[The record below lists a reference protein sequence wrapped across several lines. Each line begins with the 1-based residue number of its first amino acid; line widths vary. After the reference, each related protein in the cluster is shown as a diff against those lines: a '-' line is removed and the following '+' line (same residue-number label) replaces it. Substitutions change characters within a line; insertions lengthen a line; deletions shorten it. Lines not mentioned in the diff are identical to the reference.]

1 MSPELILISIGLEE
15 KVGKFDA
22 EKCDIFSLGIT
33 FLRLLLNL
41 KELEI

>member
-33 FLRLLLNL
+33 FLRLISNL
-41 KELEI
+41 KEFEI